1 MTEAGERDYYSS
13 NRPRHP
19 LNVLMA
25 RVCFKPI
32 MLYIEMHLV
41 RTYFLCSVMTFSYYV
56 MFIHNMFIFK
66 KKAYRGFSLLYNCQ
80 HGRCLLVED
89 KRWSWQI
96 RGRYLDVLHTMK
108 SVISFPLKDKH
119 VVNKYHVIRKSH
131 DATPKKCHHGV
142 QFNVARD
149 WFETNSRHQKRY
161 SEGGKKC
168 WVSRS
173 NKKSSTGALQTTYP
187 RRKSKPTNNRWQS
200 LHEACSQ

>member
-108 SVISFPLKDKH
+108 SVISFPLEDKH
-119 VVNKYHVIRKSH
+119 VVNKHHVIRKSH
-131 DATPKKCHHGV
+131 DATHKKNALMSGAHWARGAFQCTTWLIWNKLTASKTLLWRRQKIMGV
-142 QFNVARD
+142 VVY
-149 WFETNSRHQKRY
+149 WE
-161 SEGGKKC
+161 E
-168 WVSRS
+168 
-173 NKKSSTGALQTTYP
+173 
-187 RRKSKPTNNRWQS
+187 
-200 LHEACSQ
+200 